1 MELTQCINYLLTI
14 AQHSVFQ
21 FLSNQLSEYDIT
33 PSQYGV
39 LSCLWAKEYATP
51 KQISEILCLETS
63 TISGVLDRMQKKG
76 LIERFVNKE
85 DRREVRIVATEKGIA
100 LQQPVQD
107 IIERVNEVVLSNF
120 SEYDIA
126 VLKQNLKSIASTKY
140 MMCNYVVFFTAFFI
154 ILSM

>member
-1 MELTQCINYLLTI
+1 M
-14 AQHSVFQ
+14 
-21 FLSNQLSEYDIT
+21 
-33 PSQYGV
+33 
-39 LSCLWAKEYATP
+39 
-51 KQISEILCLETS
+51 ETS

-140 MMCNYVVFFTAFFI
+140 MM
-154 ILSM
+154 

>member
-1 MELTQCINYLLTI
+1 M
-14 AQHSVFQ
+14 
-21 FLSNQLSEYDIT
+21 
-33 PSQYGV
+33 
-39 LSCLWAKEYATP
+39 
-51 KQISEILCLETS
+51 
-63 TISGVLDRMQKKG
+63 
-76 LIERFVNKE
+76 IERFVNKE

-140 MMCNYVVFFTAFFI
+140 MM
-154 ILSM
+154 

>member
-1 MELTQCINYLLTI
+1 
-14 AQHSVFQ
+14 
-21 FLSNQLSEYDIT
+21 
-33 PSQYGV
+33 
-39 LSCLWAKEYATP
+39 
-51 KQISEILCLETS
+51 
-63 TISGVLDRMQKKG
+63 MQKKG

-140 MMCNYVVFFTAFFI
+140 MM
-154 ILSM
+154 